1 MFHKKRLRKDWQ
13 NDLKNRDAQKW
24 EKNDSQNQT
33 RIRRFKKDE
42 IHMMYE
48 TKNLDCYSIYL
59 NKIITMYKRYYK
71 IEINWKFKLSM
82 FYSLLKDV

>member
-1 MFHKKRLRKDWQ
+1 
-13 NDLKNRDAQKW
+13 
-24 EKNDSQNQT
+24 
-33 RIRRFKKDE
+33 
-42 IHMMYE
+42 MMYE